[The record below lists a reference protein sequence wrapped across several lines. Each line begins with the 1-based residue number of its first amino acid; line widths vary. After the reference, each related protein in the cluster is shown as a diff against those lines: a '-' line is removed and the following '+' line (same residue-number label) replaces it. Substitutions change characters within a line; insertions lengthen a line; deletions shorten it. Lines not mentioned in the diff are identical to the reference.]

1 MRGIAVMFKDLIYID
16 DNANFIKS
24 GSNKL
29 INFTK
34 RRLFAKQIT
43 QLLRFQSCAFNL
55 TRVPELSEYLLR
67 VRGFPNHYEEV
78 FEARGRSCGLVVA
91 VHVNVL
97 LLSCFIAHCSRLL
110 TSFHDLSIDAPSD
123 SVC

>member
-1 MRGIAVMFKDLIYID
+1 MSATAVMFKDLIYID

-78 FEARGRSCGLVVA
+78 WKRESGHAC
-91 VHVNVL
+91 L
-97 LLSCFIAHCSRLL
+97 LLLCMPMCFFFFAA
-110 TSFHDLSIDAPSD
+110 D
-123 SVC
+123 